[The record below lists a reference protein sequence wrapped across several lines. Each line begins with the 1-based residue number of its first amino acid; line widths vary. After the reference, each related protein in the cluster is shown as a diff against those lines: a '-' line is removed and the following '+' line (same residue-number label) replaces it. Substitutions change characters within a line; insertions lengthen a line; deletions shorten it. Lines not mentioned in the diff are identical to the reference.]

1 MTTLN
6 IQRTAGYGRNQTVSL
21 ITNGAKKA
29 KYDINT
35 EFVRLA
41 NNQGDYGNL
50 KGIGEKATN
59 FEFGGT
65 MDQSKLTKNQNF
77 IESKLTL
84 KFVPLRMDG
93 KTTVEAKE

>member
-1 MTTLN
+1 
-6 IQRTAGYGRNQTVSL
+6 
-21 ITNGAKKA
+21 
-29 KYDINT
+29 
-35 EFVRLA
+35 
-41 NNQGDYGNL
+41 
-50 KGIGEKATN
+50 
-59 FEFGGT
+59 